1 MVFSPHKMQIPPST
15 PPHSHLMLLLFSSW
29 LVSYVTSKNMLHL
42 YYCFSIGVKQ
52 NTVSDRLSSYICQ
65 SDWSIIS
72 FGTQPILLYQ
82 RRNWY
87 L

>member
-1 MVFSPHKMQIPPST
+1 
-15 PPHSHLMLLLFSSW
+15 
-29 LVSYVTSKNMLHL
+29 MLHF

-52 NTVSDRLSSYICQ
+52 NKVSDRLSSYITQ

-82 RRNWY
+82 RRNGA
-87 L
+87 